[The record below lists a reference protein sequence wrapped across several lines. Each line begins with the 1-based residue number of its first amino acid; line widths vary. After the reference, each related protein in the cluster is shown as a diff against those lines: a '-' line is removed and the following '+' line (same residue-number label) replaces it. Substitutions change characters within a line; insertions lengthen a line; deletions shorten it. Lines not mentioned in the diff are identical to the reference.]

1 MSDISHT
8 SGYDLDITETGDLA
22 VASGSDIGKQR
33 ITRRLCTN
41 PGDYIFWT
49 DYGAGL
55 PQRIGNTDTLNDI
68 TSIILE
74 QMKMES
80 AISVSPTPSIK
91 MHTLSDGTKK
101 ISIQY
106 SDSTTDETTLMEI

>member
-8 SGYDLDITETGDLA
+8 FGYDIDISETGDLA
-22 VASGSDIGKQR
+22 IVSGSDIGKQR

-41 PGDYIFWT
+41 PGEYIFWT

-55 PQRIGNTDTLNDI
+55 PQRIGNTDTLGDI
-68 TSIILE
+68 TSVILE

-80 AISVSPTPSIK
+80 AISESPTPSIK
-91 MHTLSDGTKK
+91 MYSLTDGTKK

>member
-8 SGYDLDITETGDLA
+8 FGYDLDISDTGDLA
-22 VASGSDIGKQR
+22 IVSGSNIGKQR

-55 PQRIGNTDTLNDI
+55 PQRIGNADTLSDL
-68 TSIILE
+68 TSVILE
-74 QMKMES
+74 QMKMEAS
-80 AISVSPTPSIK
+80 ISQSPTPSIK
-91 MHTLSDGTKK
+91 MYTLTDGTKK

-106 SDSTTDETTLMEI
+106 SDSNTDETTLMEI